1 MDRIESISLAGR
13 DVWEGVDGGVLL
25 SSETQSVREFAES
38 IVTAIR
44 EGNTPLLEILFEDES
59 ASDDASE
66 LPDGELVGIFEEWIS
81 ANGPDAY
88 QVPSEIA
95 EDDRW
100 DDARG
105 ILSAAIE
112 DPSLPGY
119 LKIISVSY

>member
-1 MDRIESISLAGR
+1 MATATLASK

-25 SSETQSVREFAES
+25 SSETQSLREFAES

-59 ASDDASE
+59 AAAAAGE
-66 LPDGELVGIFEEWIS
+66 LPDVELVGIFEEWIAS
-81 ANGPDAY
+81 NGPDAF

-95 EDDRW
+95 EDERW

-105 ILSAAIE
+105 ILPAAIE

-119 LKIISVSY
+119 LKVISVSY